1 MKGVTLAQ
9 ARQSLDLHSS
19 ISHRAPSTTSRQY
32 QRNVVGDRGEAIFKG
47 RIRIPEVAMLA
58 DSDQLCRTLML
69 GDRARVV
76 AMPTLE
82 ISADDITC
90 SHGAAV
96 CDLDENALFYLGSRG
111 VNRLEARKLLMRSFV
126 LEMLDE
132 GLMGP
137 AC

>member
-1 MKGVTLAQ
+1 MQ
-9 ARQSLDLHSS
+9 
-19 ISHRAPSTTSRQY
+19 
-32 QRNVVGDRGEAIFKG
+32 
-47 RIRIPEVAMLA
+47 A

-111 VNRLEARKLLMRSFV
+111 VNRAEARKLLLRSFV

-132 GLMGP
+132 GLLGSASLHRLQQKLESLNP
-137 AC
+137 EQDSLESSRKYESL